1 MNRDSK
7 VKVDICTHRS
17 IYMKIIDGKGLAAK
31 IKLRMKEEV
40 ELRKQEGHKVP
51 HLAAI
56 LVGDNPAS
64 QAYVRNKVRSC
75 DEVGFES
82 TLIKK
87 DESISEEELL
97 DIIRDLN
104 EDPYVDGFIV
114 QLPLPRHID
123 PDKVNLAIDP
133 RKDVDGFHPMN
144 FGRMT
149 LGLPAYLPAT
159 PQGILLMLEEYGI
172 ETSGKKCVVIGRSN
186 IVGMPM
192 SILMAQKRA
201 TGNCTVTIVHSR
213 TKDLKKEI
221 GEADI
226 IVAAIGRA
234 KFVTA
239 DMIKEGAVIID
250 VGINRV
256 EDQTRKRGY
265 RLVGDVDFEGVS
277 NKASYAT
284 PVPGGVGP
292 MTVTSLLMNTMI
304 AAKGEIYGDTV

>member
-1 MNRDSK
+1 ME
-7 VKVDICTHRS
+7 
-17 IYMKIIDGKGLAAK
+17 IIDGKALSIKIKAK
-31 IKLRMKEEV
+31 IKAEVDSLKE
-40 ELRKQEGHKVP
+40 EGHKVP

-56 LVGDNPAS
+56 IVGDDPAS

-87 DESISEEELL
+87 DESITEIELL
-97 DIIRDLN
+97 DIVRDLN

-123 PDKVNLAIDP
+123 PEKINLAIDP
-133 RKDVDGFHPMN
+133 KKDVDGFHPMN

-159 PQGILLMLEEYGI
+159 PQGILVMLEEYGI
-172 ETSGKKCVVIGRSN
+172 ETSGKKCVVVGRSN

-192 SILMAQKRA
+192 SILMAQKRK
-201 TGNCTVTIVHSR
+201 TGNSTVTIVHSR
-213 TKDLKKEI
+213 TKNANDEI
-221 GEADI
+221 RAADI
-226 IVAAIGRA
+226 VIAAIGRA
-234 KFVTA
+234 NYINST
-239 DMIKEGAVIID
+239 MIKEGAVIID

-256 EDQTRKRGY
+256 EDSSRKRGY
-265 RLVGDVDFEGVS
+265 RLVGDVDFDSVAE
-277 NKASYAT
+277 KAAYIT

-292 MTVTSLLMNTMI
+292 MTVTSLIMNTLI
-304 AAKGEIYGDTV
+304 ACKGEIYGN